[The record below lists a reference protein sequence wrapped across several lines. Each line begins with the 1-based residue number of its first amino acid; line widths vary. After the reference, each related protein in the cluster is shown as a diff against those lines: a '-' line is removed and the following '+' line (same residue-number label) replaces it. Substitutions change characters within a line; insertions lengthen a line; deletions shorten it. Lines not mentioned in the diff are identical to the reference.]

1 MQYNCRWK
9 VFSQSFFTEIE
20 INYNS
25 SLRDVFDDIV
35 TKYEK
40 ISVSAHTPTYDYVSV
55 FFLRTCHSELVS
67 TKTKTNT
74 YRVQTLQIMGQ
85 SNFVYQ
91 GFLA

>member
-1 MQYNCRWK
+1 MQYNCSWK

-40 ISVSAHTPTYDYVSV
+40 LPQTQCHLVNCKISVSAHTPTYDYVSV
-55 FFLRTCHSELVS
+55 FFFCE
-67 TKTKTNT
+67 
-74 YRVQTLQIMGQ
+74 RVIR
-85 SNFVYQ
+85 NW
-91 GFLA
+91 FLPKQKPIFKCIVF